1 MRWQSVLHWPRRLL
15 RGSRASVALEFALT
29 GPIVLLFLGGAAD
42 FGFGVYCR
50 GRLAAAVS
58 AGAEYAVLK
67 GSGVPQSDIQSLVA
81 NASGLSLPANDPTV
95 TVSTYCVENTPPQLV
110 QTSITS
116 QCPDGSTPQTYAIIT
131 ATYTP
136 PLLVPLAVLVN
147 GINIT
152 ESATA
157 ELQ

>member
-1 MRWQSVLHWPRRLL
+1 MRWQPTLRWPRRLL
-15 RGSRASVALEFALT
+15 RAKRASVALEFALT

-42 FGFGVYCR
+42 FGYGVYCR

-58 AGAEYAVLK
+58 VGAEYAVLK
-67 GSGVPQSDIQSLVA
+67 GSGVSQSDIATLVA
-81 NASGLSLPANDPTV
+81 NASRLSLPANDPTV
-95 TVSTYCVENTPPQLV
+95 TVSTYCVENSPPTLV
-110 QTSITS
+110 ATASNTT
-116 QCPDGSTPQTYAIIT
+116 CPDGSTPQTYAIIT
-131 ATYTP
+131 ATYSP
-136 PLLVPLAVLVN
+136 ALFIPLDALSG

>member
-1 MRWQSVLHWPRRLL
+1 MRWQFFLRWPRRLL
-15 RGSRASVALEFALT
+15 RGSRASIALEFALT

-67 GSGVPQSDIQSLVA
+67 GSGVAESDIQSLVA
-81 NASGLSLPANDPTV
+81 KTSGLSLPANDPTV
-95 TVSTYCVENTPPQLV
+95 TVNTYCVENTPPTLV
-110 QTSITS
+110 QTSAS
-116 QCPDGSTPQTYAIIT
+116 SNCPDGSTPHTYAIIT

-136 PLLVPLAVLVN
+136 PLLLPLAAVGA
-147 GINIT
+147 GIRIT